1 MYKIRKPFSLTLIIC
16 LNLVLIRKYVEA
28 IDSNVNTLNIER
40 DWNIEVVTA
49 DVSTKILSNAHED
62 ILITN
67 SSKIQFLINEQP
79 NLSGIYMSLDAYRMD
94 RQDLSFELTLLT
106 SFAEVLLCKL
116 LWTVDS
122 KWIILNRWRDR
133 KSVV

>member
-79 NLSGIYMSLDAYRMD
+79 NLSGIYMSLDPR
-94 RQDLSFELTLLT
+94 
-106 SFAEVLLCKL
+106 
-116 LWTVDS
+116 
-122 KWIILNRWRDR
+122 NRC
-133 KSVV
+133 